1 MQIVYHIGANCT
13 DQDRLLKSVL
23 KNAETFAAQGVKV
36 PGPGKYR
43 RLIRDTIQKLDRID
57 QRQTRAKSF
66 LTRSLMMS
74 NATALS

>member
-23 KNAETFAAQGVKV
+23 KNAETLRRKV
-36 PGPGKYR
+36 SKSR
-43 RLIRDTIQKLDRID
+43 VQASTDALFVRQFKNLTELNL
-57 QRQTRAKSF
+57 RQTRAKSF